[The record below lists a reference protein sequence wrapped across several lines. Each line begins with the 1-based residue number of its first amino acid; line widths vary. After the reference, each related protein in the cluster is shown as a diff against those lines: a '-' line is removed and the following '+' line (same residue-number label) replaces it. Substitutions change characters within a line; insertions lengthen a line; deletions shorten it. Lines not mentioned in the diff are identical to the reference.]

1 MRSRP
6 DGAHTWKALRFSYA
20 KPSNASSGRHYHTRD
35 DPAVP
40 SLLALSAEFEAL
52 PVESARRETE
62 AIMTPAGRLSQTE
75 RTEDPANSSGPV
87 LFAAPRS
94 AAAERADRHD

>member
-1 MRSRP
+1 MPSRP
-6 DGAHTWKALRFSYA
+6 NGAHTWKALRSSYA
-20 KPSNASSGRHYHTRD
+20 RPSNASSGRYYHTRD

-75 RTEDPANSSGPV
+75 RTEDPANSGGPV
-87 LFAAPRS
+87 LFSAAPRS
-94 AAAERADRHD
+94 AAAER